1 MTLCFPSFQSLPGS
15 IAKAVGYLERQLPT
29 LVNPYAVAL
38 ASYALANENKLNR
51 NILYKFAHQGDLT
64 WPLFNQYHGLNPR
77 TIRVI
82 IKNGQMKT

>member
-15 IAKAVGYLERQLPT
+15 IAKAVAYLERHLPT
-29 LVNPYAVAL
+29 LVNPYAVAM

-64 WPLFNQYHGLNPR
+64 WPLLTSIMALIHEQLEGLSR
-77 TIRVI
+77 
-82 IKNGQMKT
+82 ME